1 MIIGPPRT
9 AFENRMYSLRL
20 ECGHNYPEQP
30 PTVRFMNRINMN
42 CVNSTGQVDTRAVP
56 MLSRW
61 NRDYTIKSLLQ
72 ELRRLMF
79 AEGQHEAEP
88 ASRGFHL
95 LVRHGDTT
103 QERHAVAVYIR
114 STYGVHTVYSRHGTP
129 YIQPQTS
136 TALYP
141 GLQPAPGVRG
151 GTADVWVCTYT
162 IHTPYIHHTYTI
174 HTPYSDRLSCLL
186 YNSCTTHSYIETYPR
201 LHISRHYFTG
211 SQTAESF
218 II

>member
-42 CVNSTGQVDTRAVP
+42 CVNSTGQV
-56 MLSRW
+56 
-61 NRDYTIKSLLQ
+61 YT
-72 ELRRLMF
+72 
-79 AEGQHEAEP
+79 
-88 ASRGFHL
+88 
-95 LVRHGDTT
+95 
-103 QERHAVAVYIR
+103 R
-114 STYGVHTVYSRHGTP
+114 STYGLHMVYIRHGTP
-129 YIQPQTS
+129 YIQPHTC

-162 IHTPYIHHTYTI
+162 IHTSYIHHTYTI

-211 SQTAESF
+211 SQTVESF

>member
-1 MIIGPPRT
+1 MIMGPPRT

-42 CVNSTGQVDTRAVP
+42 CVISTGQVDTRAVP

-114 STYGVHTVYSRHGTP
+114 STYGVHTVYSRCTHLVL
-129 YIQPQTS
+129 
-136 TALYP
+136 TA
-141 GLQPAPGVRG
+141 RH
-151 GTADVWVCTYT
+151 T
-162 IHTPYIHHTYTI
+162 IHTATHLH
-174 HTPYSDRLSCLL
+174 
-186 YNSCTTHSYIETYPR
+186 CTVPR
-201 LHISRHYFTG
+201 LAAGPG
-211 SQTAESF
+211 SPGR
-218 II
+218 

>member
-114 STYGVHTVYSRHGTP
+114 STYGVHTVYSRCTHGLHTWYSRHGTP
-129 YIQPQTS
+129 YIQPHTC

-141 GLQPAPGVRG
+141 GLQPGR
-151 GTADVWVCTYT
+151 
-162 IHTPYIHHTYTI
+162 
-174 HTPYSDRLSCLL
+174 
-186 YNSCTTHSYIETYPR
+186 
-201 LHISRHYFTG
+201 
-211 SQTAESF
+211 
-218 II
+218 

>member
-1 MIIGPPRT
+1 MGGPPRT

-42 CVNSTGQVDTRAVP
+42 CVNSTGQADTRAVP

-72 ELRRLMF
+72 ELRRLMLLKDNMKQSQPP
-79 AEGQHEAEP
+79 EG
-88 ASRGFHL
+88 
-95 LVRHGDTT
+95 
-103 QERHAVAVYIR
+103 
-114 STYGVHTVYSRHGTP
+114 STYEGDRETGYIHTATHNTVSR
-129 YIQPQTS
+129 
-136 TALYP
+136 
-141 GLQPAPGVRG
+141 PAPGRG
-151 GTADVWVCTYT
+151 RDQTYVGMYT
-162 IHTPYIHHTYTI
+162 ILSQ
-174 HTPYSDRLSCLL
+174 YSPVLLL
-186 YNSCTTHSYIETYPR
+186 YYSYTTHSYIETYPR